1 MAKVEI
7 SSEGGVTQIKVDG
20 TPVRCVTGASVA
32 ISPLSFPEVTL
43 NLAPHESGIDLSDA
57 CLKIGGIEAPEAL
70 ERAILAHLS
79 EKYPPK
85 VNISVNVGRTLA
97 SREIADAMQRM
108 RCEILKASH
117 AGRVHDMSGGP
128 VSPHYVPGPTPNE
141 MLGSVSVTPTGG
153 IAVSSLALAGCDE
166 FQGREV
172 TVDVTSLDDSARRLV
187 KLPVREMTD
196 TKPAPA
202 GLTRLATDG
211 ERNGRMAWVPG
222 A

>member
-79 EKYPPK
+79 DKYG
-85 VNISVNVGRTLA
+85 VEVRNTVNVSGATSADLAALCKTLRRQIVA
-97 SREIADAMQRM
+97 DLSR
-108 RCEILKASH
+108 SH
-117 AGRVHDMSGGP
+117 AYR
-128 VSPHYVPGPTPNE
+128 T
-141 MLGSVSVTPTGG
+141 
-153 IAVSSLALAGCDE
+153 
-166 FQGREV
+166 
-172 TVDVTSLDDSARRLV
+172 
-187 KLPVREMTD
+187 
-196 TKPAPA
+196 
-202 GLTRLATDG
+202 
-211 ERNGRMAWVPG
+211 
-222 A
+222 